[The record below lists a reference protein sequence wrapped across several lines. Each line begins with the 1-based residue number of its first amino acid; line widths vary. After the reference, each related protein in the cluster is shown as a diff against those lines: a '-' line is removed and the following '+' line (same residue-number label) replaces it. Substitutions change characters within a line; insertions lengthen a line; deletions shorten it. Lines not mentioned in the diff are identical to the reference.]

1 MASSRPGR
9 QRGESAEQCGVRER
23 FAELFEGELRCRTR
37 KQAVALE
44 RAPEFTEA
52 EVVEALGGVDQ
63 DEAFGGEPG
72 EEIDLVEQ
80 GDVLDDDGVGL
91 HHRLAGSDRTAVD
104 AAERHDWGA
113 HALGAEARERLGVVT
128 STNAATERISAA
140 VTTP

>member
-1 MASSRPGR
+1 V
-9 QRGESAEQCGVRER
+9 EW
-23 FAELFEGELRCRTR
+23 
-37 KQAVALE
+37 
-44 RAPEFTEA
+44 APEFTEA

-128 STNAATERISAA
+128 LDECGDREDLAA